1 VTVVQSGQQALSV
14 YEEGRRFDV
23 IVLDMNMPVM
33 DGFELVR
40 QIRNMPQY
48 EMVPI
53 MAVTA
58 FAGTD
63 HAELREKLLTLGA
76 DDFIAKPL
84 AEWFLPVVA
93 RYLGIA

>member
-1 VTVVQSGQQALSV
+1 
-14 YEEGRRFDV
+14 
-23 IVLDMNMPVM
+23 MPVM

-40 QIRNMPQY
+40 QIRGLPQY

-58 FAGTD
+58 FAGVD
-63 HAELREKLLTLGA
+63 SAELREKLLTLGA

-84 AEWFLPVVA
+84 AEEAFLPVVA

>member
-1 VTVVQSGQQALSV
+1 
-14 YEEGRRFDV
+14 
-23 IVLDMNMPVM
+23 MPVM

-63 HAELREKLLTLGA
+63 PAELREKLLTLGA

-84 AEWFLPVVA
+84 AEEDFLPVVA